1 MNSNCTIR
9 TYFILVLLLVTGAM
23 HAQITNPAM
32 PDTGK
37 GERLADL
44 RIGAYLDL
52 YGGWFSAAGKDGSVP
67 YFVNMNRS
75 REVNVNLAMLDF
87 RYAKNR
93 VRARLMPG
101 FGSYMNANYAEPGG
115 LAYLVE
121 ANAGYCLF
129 PEKQVW
135 LDAGVLSSPYSNES
149 CISRDHLMY
158 SRSLAPEYVPYYLS
172 GIKLTVPLTKS
183 LNLYLYGLNG
193 WQQIR
198 DKNDRPAFGTQ
209 LEWRGKKNLLN
220 WNTFFGDERDL
231 SRGQKGSLQ
240 RMRWFT
246 DIYWVYNPDGKF
258 SATACAYAGLQEYA
272 AGFKIRKASWWQAN
286 AILRFRFSERH
297 SLSGRLEYFSDPEAA
312 VTEPLFDNSGFRA
325 GSAGLCW
332 NVNLTDNAMFRLEGR
347 QFFSGQR
354 LFSPEEEGRRPL
366 WLLSGMT
373 IWF

>member
-1 MNSNCTIR
+1 
-9 TYFILVLLLVTGAM
+9 
-23 HAQITNPAM
+23 
-32 PDTGK
+32 
-37 GERLADL
+37 
-44 RIGAYLDL
+44 
-52 YGGWFSAAGKDGSVP
+52 
-67 YFVNMNRS
+67 MNRN

-101 FGSYMNANYAEPGG
+101 FGTYMNANYTEPGG

-129 PEKQVW
+129 PDKQVW

-158 SRSLAPEYVPYYLS
+158 SRSFAPEYVPYYLS
-172 GIKLTVPLTKS
+172 GIKLSVPLTGS

-198 DKNDRPAFGTQ
+198 DKNDYPAFGTQ

-220 WNTFFGDERDL
+220 WNTFLGDERDL

-246 DIYWVYNPDGKF
+246 DLYWVYNPDGKL
-258 SATACAYAGLQEYA
+258 SATACAYAGVQEYA
-272 AGFKIRKASWWQAN
+272 EGWKIRRATWWQAN
-286 AILRFRFSERH
+286 AILRLRFSERH
-297 SLSGRLEYFSDPEAA
+297 SLSGRLEYFSDADAA
-312 VTEPLFDNSGFRA
+312 VIEPLYENNGFRA

-332 NVNLTDNAMFRLEGR
+332 NVNLTENAMFRFEGR
-347 QFFSGQR
+347 QLFSEQR
-354 LFSPEEEGRRPL
+354 LFSSDESGRHAL